1 MFNSADRMEL
11 YQLFLVAFPSRNEL
25 KRLLYFH
32 LGKNLDEIAAE
43 GNLQDAVLAIFRW
56 AEATDTMQ
64 ALITA
69 AAEENPR
76 PDLQVLARR
85 YAEMSSE
92 KATTGKRGTTF
103 RSSSAHAINVLPEPL
118 YASLVDTLLRV
129 SSLQR
134 DDGRSVLLTRLL
146 GQSKMLELNRHTSNT
161 RIDLEMI
168 IQQLHTLGRLSSSGE
183 WSLLQFIMIVLPSV
197 EGSDIYD
204 HLLGIKEELQRYY
217 QHQ

>member
-1 MFNSADRMEL
+1 
-11 YQLFLVAFPSRNEL
+11 
-25 KRLLYFH
+25 
-32 LGKNLDEIAAE
+32 
-43 GNLQDAVLAIFRW
+43 
-56 AEATDTMQ
+56 MQ